1 MPASDC
7 QVFRTTGHQGGYMMM
22 GQHVKRLNEEEIKEL
37 QGKKTAAQVMLTKAQ
52 KERNSVA
59 VMVAE
64 KRLKEA
70 TRNLDDAYVELGKRG
85 SQIPVTHR
93 WTVIKE
99 NQELKAIT
107 SPRHIEWTD
116 TTNGQLIFLGK
127 WVDIIAKITESE
139 SLSMKVKLSR
149 GARTGQ
155 EADNTGAK
163 VGPGRENFSH
173 FRMPLIVSACKCGP
187 ATTDRF
193 SIAFDP
199 FTFAAKQLKTVG
211 GGLTGIGDI
220 AGHAATVLGA
230 GDSAAAVAGALGG
243 TAEFANTASEA
254 LADRGVFSK
263 KLYTKTIPG
272 VGRHAVDALAVAGG
286 MDPQSIIDQRK
297 AEARAKFR
305 NSTNIAIVF
314 GLIEHGHD
322 ESVVHVH
329 TDHESLDK
337 EKIVKYATRAMNKL
351 MRQHTGEED

>member
-7 QVFRTTGHQGGYMMM
+7 QVFRTTGHQGGYMTM

-37 QGKKTAAQVMLTKAQ
+37 QGKKTAAQVMLAKAQ

-64 KRLKEA
+64 KQLKEA
-70 TRNLDDAYVELGKRG
+70 TKNIDDAYVELGKRG

-99 NQELKAIT
+99 NQELKAIA

-116 TTNGQLIFLGK
+116 TTNGQLMFLGK
-127 WVDIIAKITESE
+127 WVDIIAKIMESE
-139 SLSMKVKLSR
+139 SLSMKVKLSL

-155 EADNTGAK
+155 DADNSGAK
-163 VGPGRENFSH
+163 LPGREHLSH

-199 FTFAAKQLKTVG
+199 FTFAAKQLKTVAS
-211 GGLTGIGDI
+211 GLTGIGDI
-220 AGHAATVLGA
+220 AAHAATVLGA
-230 GDSAAAVAGALGG
+230 ADSGVAVAGVIGG

-263 KLYTKTIPG
+263 KLYTKTIPR
-272 VGRHAVDALAVAGG
+272 VGRSAVDALAVAGG

-297 AEARAKFR
+297 AEAREKFR

-351 MRQHTGEED
+351 MRQHTGEKD